1 LEIQT
6 YNARII
12 LINEKNP
19 VKGKKKNAATLKSV
33 LEKEKKKN
41 VSAILQWG
49 AADKKKNKVS
59 NSFLPSTFY
68 LLFNTG

>member
-41 VSAILQWG
+41 VSAIL
-49 AADKKKNKVS
+49 
-59 NSFLPSTFY
+59 
-68 LLFNTG
+68 